1 MGQGQDEDTRD
12 SDQTGSHHCISKRF
26 SSMIDAHGGEDD
38 LSLLEENI
46 YAPPGAFRMGV
57 EARPMVDTNR
67 QRIRG
72 AGGTPGGIGTFFLGF
87 IMIVAGGYLLTDQVM
102 VTSGAWRWGGYN
114 AFGLSLLPL
123 LLGVGLLFVN
133 GRSLA
138 GWLLTWAGAVIIFVG
153 ILAYLEIYFRPTSLF
168 NTLLM
173 LVLLVGGL
181 GLVARSL
188 RAS

>member
-1 MGQGQDEDTRD
+1 
-12 SDQTGSHHCISKRF
+12 
-26 SSMIDAHGGEDD
+26 
-38 LSLLEENI
+38 
-46 YAPPGAFRMGV
+46 
-57 EARPMVDTNR
+57 MVDTNR
-67 QRIRG
+67 RHMRG
-72 AGGTPGGIGTFFLGF
+72 AGGTPGGGDLFPWLHHDCRR
-87 IMIVAGGYLLTDQVM
+87 GYLLTDQVM

-114 AFGLSLLPL
+114 VFGLSLLPL
-123 LLGVGLLFVN
+123 LLGIGLLFVN

-138 GWLLTWAGAVIIFVG
+138 GWLLTGAGAVIIGVG
-153 ILAYLEIYFRPTSLF
+153 ILAHLEIYFRPTSLF

>member
-1 MGQGQDEDTRD
+1 M
-12 SDQTGSHHCISKRF
+12 
-26 SSMIDAHGGEDD
+26 
-38 LSLLEENI
+38 
-46 YAPPGAFRMGV
+46 YAPPGAFSTGI
-57 EARPMVDTNR
+57 EARRMVDTNR
-67 QRIRG
+67 RHLRG
-72 AGGTPGGIGTFFLGF
+72 AGGTPGGVGTFFLGF
-87 IMIVAGGYLLTDQVM
+87 MMIVAGGYLLTDQVM

-138 GWLLTWAGAVIIFVG
+138 GWFLTGAGAVIIFVG
-153 ILAYLEIYFRPTSLF
+153 ILAHLEIYFRPTSLF

-173 LVLLVGGL
+173 LILLVGGL

>member
-1 MGQGQDEDTRD
+1 M
-12 SDQTGSHHCISKRF
+12 
-26 SSMIDAHGGEDD
+26 
-38 LSLLEENI
+38 
-46 YAPPGAFRMGV
+46 YAPPGVLDTGV
-57 EARPMVDTNR
+57 EARHMVDMNR
-67 QRIRG
+67 QPRRG
-72 AGGTPGGIGTFFLGF
+72 AGGTPGGVGTFFLGF
-87 IMIVAGGYLLTDQVM
+87 ILTVAGAYLLTDQVM

-123 LLGVGLLFVN
+123 LLGIGLLFMN

-138 GWLLTWAGAVIIFVG
+138 GWFLTCAGAVIIFVG
-153 ILAYLEIYFRPTSLF
+153 ILAHLEIYFRPTSLF
-168 NTLLM
+168 NTVLM